1 MAVTTKVYASLAATV
16 GNKEV
21 AFGSD
26 TFKVMLCSSSYTPNQ
41 ATHKYKS
48 DVTGEITGTGYT
60 AGGVTLT
67 GVTWSGSGNVWSF
80 GCSNIAW
87 SSASFT
93 ARYAVVYDATPA
105 TDATR
110 PLVAVIDFGA
120 DTTVTASTFQINPTG
135 GVLFTE
141 TAA

>member
-1 MAVTTKVYASLAATV
+1 MAVSTKVYASLAATL

-21 AFGSD
+21 DLDSD
-26 TFKVMLCSSSYTPNQ
+26 TFKVMLCTSAYTPNQ

-48 DVTGEITGTGYT
+48 DVSGEITGTGYT
-60 AGGVTLT
+60 AGGVALSS
-67 GVTWSGSGNVWSF
+67 VTWVGSGNVWSF
-80 GCSNIAW
+80 GCANIQWAA
-87 SSASFT
+87 ASFT
-93 ARYAVVYDATPA
+93 ARYAVIYDATPS

-110 PLVAVIDFGA
+110 ALVAVIDFGA
-120 DTTVTASTFQINPTG
+120 DVTVTASTFQINPTG